1 MLFFYLLFL
10 IIIQCLFGKFNN
22 YLNINL
28 IIHDSKKKMLSK
40 VDLMSNIFVYNIIN
54 LIKNL

>member
-10 IIIQCLFGKFNN
+10 IIIQCLIGKFNY

>member
-1 MLFFYLLFL
+1 M
-10 IIIQCLFGKFNN
+10 IQKRKC
-22 YLNINL
+22 YQ
-28 IIHDSKKKMLSK
+28 K

>member
-10 IIIQCLFGKFNN
+10 IIIQCLIGKFNN